1 MPFETFRRN
10 QRPLLAVFALMA
22 MFAFVVSDSLLNFIS
37 GGNSGASSD
46 EVVVQLYGK
55 DVKASEIGEMA
66 SQRAYANDFL
76 SRLLLLKLSKAQM
89 GLPPIQN
96 FFGPTDD
103 KSIVDAMIM
112 AKEADR
118 LGIPVDAES
127 TRKWLRESP
136 VPILLQSFGL
146 SGSETTMRT
155 FADRIGSITNADL
168 DTTYQS
174 FFASRIPDQVLM
186 DAIGNQLRILQVQ
199 RLGVNAEISPLEVYE
214 QYRREAEAVSVNA
227 VPFAVDTFLP
237 QVGEPTEADLKA
249 LFEKGIQ
256 TEPKRTLAAPAFK
269 IPRKVQVEAI
279 SADLNAITARLTA
292 EMKETRV
299 REEYESRK
307 DADFTLP
314 PLTPEERLKLS
325 PLPQDLFAGDP
336 EAKQTPRGPAD
347 AQVPAAPAEGTRYR
361 PFEEVKASITEELAR
376 EDASALVEQKFT
388 QIREGVMNPFA
399 DKILDVQE
407 ENEAAV
413 DEGKPGN
420 TPLPK
425 YDSAPLVDAVKK
437 LELAYEKTNLISLD
451 EATSPEAVIA
461 LGAIVD
467 ARVGS
472 EVGDLGNNF
481 TTEIFSEEFD
491 SFDPSVFSTIAGRR
505 YLVWKVDDQPAR
517 VPAFDEAKA
526 SITSYWKTAKAREM
540 AEKAAKEFASAV
552 EKKGGDLNAE
562 ATATK
567 KTVIVTAPTTRQATS
582 FGGMPPRA
590 NQFPELV
597 EPGEQLMN
605 IAFELKEKV
614 PTVQPNAT
622 TSIYYVMTLNSR
634 RGISPDQL
642 YGPAGPFLRL
652 LGSAMSDSLG
662 ESREEW
668 LKDLRRKAKL
678 AEDWVP
684 PSERD
689 RKTKATS

>member
-22 MFAFVVSDSLLNFIS
+22 MFAFVVSDSLMNFLS
-37 GGNSGASSD
+37 GGPSGANSD

-76 SRLLLLKLSKAQM
+76 ARLLLLKLSKAQM

-103 KSIVDAMIM
+103 KSIVDALIM
-112 AKEADR
+112 TKEADR
-118 LGIPVDAES
+118 LGIPIDTAS
-127 TRKWLRESP
+127 TQKWLRESP

-168 DTTYQS
+168 DLTYQS
-174 FFASRIPDQVLM
+174 FFANRIPDRALM

-214 QYRREAEAVSVNA
+214 EYRKEAEAVSVNA
-227 VPFAVDTFLP
+227 VPFPVDAYLP
-237 QVGEPTEADLKA
+237 QVGEPAEADLKA
-249 LFEKGIQ
+249 LFDKGSQ
-256 TEPKRTLAAPAFK
+256 TEPKRTLAAAAFK
-269 IPRKVQVEAI
+269 IPRKVQVEAV
-279 SADLNAITARLTA
+279 SADINAITAKLTA
-292 EMKETRV
+292 EMKESRV

-307 DADFTLP
+307 EADFTLP

-336 EAKQTPRGPAD
+336 EAKQTPKGPAD
-347 AQVPAAPAEGTRYR
+347 AQVPPAPAEGTRYR
-361 PFEEVKASITEELAR
+361 PFEEVQTSITEELAR
-376 EDASALVEQKFT
+376 EDATTLVEQKFT
-388 QIREGVMNPFA
+388 QIREGVMSPFA
-399 DKILDVQE
+399 DKIIDVQE
-407 ENEAAV
+407 ENEVAIE
-413 DEGKPGN
+413 EGRPGN

-425 YDSAPLVDAVKK
+425 YDSAPLVEAVKK

-451 EATSPEAVIA
+451 EATSPEAVVA

-467 ARVGS
+467 ARVGT
-472 EVGDLGNNF
+472 EIGELGNNF

-491 SFDPSVFSTIAGRR
+491 SFSPSTFSTIAGRR

-517 VPAFDEAKA
+517 VPTFEEAKTA
-526 SITSYWKTAKAREM
+526 VSSYWKMSKAREM
-540 AEKAAKEFASAV
+540 AEKAAKEFAAAV
-552 EKKGGDLNAE
+552 EKKAGDLNAE

-582 FGGMPPRA
+582 FGGMPARA

-597 EPGEQLMN
+597 EPGETLMQT
-605 IAFELKEKV
+605 AFELKEKV
-614 PTVQPNAT
+614 PVVQPNAT

-634 RGISPDQL
+634 RGVSPEQL

-662 ESREEW
+662 SSRDEW

-678 AEDWVP
+678 PEDWVP
-684 PSERD
+684 PSERN
-689 RKTKATS
+689 RKAKANS